1 MSKAPLIAL
10 IALLATPALAL
21 EEGTYQISA
30 GEVSGEI
37 KVTDRWLSFLVTGPE
52 TNPELCLMSGEG
64 AILRGTNGDWASIF
78 ETGEEPCVLYGNR
91 ASFTHLGA
99 GCALLTSGDCE
110 MSGTFTGVSPEAAGP
125 VQVIRPL
132 LSGRFGRMD
141 PEERRAIQA
150 LLAEAGHYEGAIDGA
165 YGPGTEAALIAH
177 LQGMADRGEPVDGN
191 SATFIR
197 EMIEGMAEQGRAL
210 TAAPAQP
217 APSGEAQTAS
227 GSPVY
232 VGSWS
237 CGGQTYAF
245 TADRYRM
252 INEYDGS
259 VIQEGA
265 LRPDAVEG
273 RTAYLELVGYGNLTF
288 DGVGTRNMVMH
299 DPSSGETW
307 DCAQR

>member
-1 MSKAPLIAL
+1 MSKAPLFAL
-10 IALLATPALAL
+10 LTLLATPALAL
-21 EEGTYQISA
+21 DEGTYPVRSENA
-30 GEVSGEI
+30 SGEVS
-37 KVTDRWLSFLVTGPE
+37 VTDRWLEIFMTGPDGDMD
-52 TNPELCLMSGEG
+52 TCGVVGSGPV
-64 AILRGTNGDWASIF
+64 LRGTNGDWASIF
-78 ETGEEPCVLYGNR
+78 ETDEGPCVLFGDR
-91 ASFTHLGA
+91 ATFSYVGASCSLLSFGA
-99 GCALLTSGDCE
+99 CE
-110 MSGTFTGVSPEAAGP
+110 MSGTFTGVSPEAARP
-125 VQVIRPL
+125 IQVIRPL
-132 LSGRFGRMD
+132 LSGRFSRMD
-141 PEERRAIQA
+141 LEERWAIQA
-150 LLAEAGHYEGAIDGA
+150 LLAGAGHYEGVIDGA

-210 TAAPAQP
+210 TAVQT
-217 APSGEAQTAS
+217 APSGGAQTAL
-227 GSPVY
+227 GSPIY

-252 INEYDGS
+252 INEYDS
-259 VIQEGA
+259 SIIQEGA

-307 DCAQR
+307 DCAPR